1 MEKKCGIYIIK
12 NKINDNV
19 YIGQSVDIQARW
31 YAHLRSSRGKMQDSF
46 TQLHQAMQ
54 TLGASNFFC
63 EILEECP
70 IELLNEKE
78 IYYIKKYDSYYHGYN
93 MTLGGESNHYETNPR
108 SILTLEQVQEIRLM
122 YNAHIP
128 FRDAYK
134 KYCGII
140 SKSGFK
146 KVWSYQTWRG
156 ILPEVYSDANKKWHE
171 TYAKSC
177 INGNTHIG
185 KNNTLRACSQKEID
199 KMRKLRSEGLSYSEI
214 SRKTNRSI
222 GVVRKY
228 CLHREAASPQA
239 CGKAQPMAVP
249 VRNIETGLVFESS
262 RQAAEWAGVKDRG
275 KQIRSIVLDGKREN
289 RVSGKVQLTNQPAHW
304 ELA

>member
-1 MEKKCGIYIIK
+1 M
-12 NKINDNV
+12 NDNV
-19 YIGQSVDIQARW
+19 YIGQSVDIHARW

-54 TLGASNFFC
+54 KLGVSNFFY

-70 IELLNEKE
+70 LELLNEKE

-93 MTLGGESNHYETNPR
+93 MTLGGESAHYETNPR
-108 SILTLEQVQEIRLM
+108 AILTLEQVQEIRLM

-128 FRDAYK
+128 FRNAYK
-134 KYCGII
+134 KYCGVI

-146 KVWSYQTWRG
+146 KVWCYETWRG

-171 TYAKSC
+171 TFAKSC
-177 INGNTHIG
+177 VNGNIHLG
-185 KNNTLRACSQKEID
+185 KNNTLRACSQEEIS
-199 KMRKLRSEGLSYSEI
+199 KMREMRSEGLPYSEI
-214 SRKTNRSI
+214 SKKIKRSI
-222 GVVRKY
+222 SVVRKY
-228 CLHREAASPQA
+228 CLHREAPSPQA
-239 CGKAQPMAVP
+239 CGKAQPAAVP
-249 VRNIETGLVFESS
+249 VRNIETGLVFDSS
-262 RQAAEWAGVKDRG
+262 RQAAAWAGVKDKG
-275 KQIRSIVLDGKREN
+275 KQIRSIVLDDKRVN

>member
-63 EILEECP
+63 EILEECL

-156 ILPEVYSDANKKWHE
+156 ILPEVYSDENKKWHE

-185 KNNTLRACSQKEID
+185 KNNTLRACSQEEID
-199 KMRKLRSEGLSYSEI
+199 KMRKLRSEGFSYSEI

-228 CLHREAASPQA
+228 CLHREAA
-239 CGKAQPMAVP
+239 CGKAQPKAVP

-262 RQAAEWAGVKDRG
+262 RQAAEWAGVKDKG
-275 KQIRSIVLDGKREN
+275 KQIRSIILDDKRKN
-289 RVSGKVQLTNQPAHW
+289 HVSGKVQLTNQPAHW

>member
-12 NKINDNV
+12 NKINDNI
-19 YIGQSVDIQARW
+19 YIGQSVDIHARW
-31 YAHLRSSRGKMQDSF
+31 YAHLRSSQGKAQDSF

-54 TLGASNFFC
+54 KLGASNFFC

-78 IYYIKKYDSYYHGYN
+78 IYYIKEYDSYYHGYN

-134 KYCGII
+134 KYCGVI

-156 ILPEVYSDANKKWHE
+156 ILPEVYSDENKKWHE

-185 KNNTLRACSQKEID
+185 KNNTLRACSQEEID

-239 CGKAQPMAVP
+239 CGKAQPKAVP

-262 RQAAEWAGVKDRG
+262 RQAAEWAGVKDKG
-275 KQIRSIVLDGKREN
+275 KRIRDIVLGNKEN
-289 RVSGKVQLTNQPAHW
+289 YTSGKVQLTNQPAHW